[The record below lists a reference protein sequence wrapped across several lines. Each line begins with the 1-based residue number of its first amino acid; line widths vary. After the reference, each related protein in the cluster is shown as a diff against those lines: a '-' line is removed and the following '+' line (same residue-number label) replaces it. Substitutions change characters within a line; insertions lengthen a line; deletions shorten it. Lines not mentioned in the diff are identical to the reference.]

1 MNSTK
6 NREKNDATTTTTR
19 LFELIIN
26 DHEKF
31 KGERERER
39 INIHLEKG
47 LNKINRRGMNKIS
60 IKLNFNHMTINYNF
74 SK

>member
-6 NREKNDATTTTTR
+6 NREKNDADFLTTTTTTTT

-31 KGERERER
+31 KGEREREDQHSFGKR
-39 INIHLEKG
+39 FE
-47 LNKINRRGMNKIS
+47 
-60 IKLNFNHMTINYNF
+60 
-74 SK
+74 